1 MKPMT
6 RAVKAHGVE
15 NTATPQ
21 RLKISNEEALYRSA
35 RCLEMLGEKCN
46 ATAERGLM
54 LNDQTREDLWRRL
67 IEVIESYLTNIEA
80 ARMRRGRKWEG
91 KV

>member
-21 RLKISNEEALYRSA
+21 RLKISNGEALYRSA

-46 ATAERGLM
+46 ATAER
-54 LNDQTREDLWRRL
+54 
-67 IEVIESYLTNIEA
+67 V
-80 ARMRRGRKWEG
+80 
-91 KV
+91 